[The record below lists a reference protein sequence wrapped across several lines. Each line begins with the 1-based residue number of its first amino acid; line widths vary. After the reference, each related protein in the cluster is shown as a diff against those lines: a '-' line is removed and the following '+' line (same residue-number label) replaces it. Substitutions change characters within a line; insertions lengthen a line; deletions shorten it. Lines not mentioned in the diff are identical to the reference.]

1 MKRFFKL
8 FFASAT
14 PFALVMFA
22 IALSNNS
29 WQRALPL
36 ALIFALLFGASFAQ
50 LITFIDYRRQKKNVV
65 EKPDSIVQQRR
76 YHCALDA
83 ETLMAQLKENLTTRL
98 DGQIVRQS
106 GSDSLHA
113 TVGPSGKS
121 LGEIIDIE
129 ITRHNGA
136 LQVTLCSKPK
146 ELIALVDFG
155 KNRANIEQLIGDI
168 PLTPVEEESLK

>member
-1 MKRFFKL
+1 MKRFLKL
-8 FFASAT
+8 FFASAI

-22 IALSNNS
+22 IALSYNP

-50 LITFIDYRRQKKNVV
+50 LLTFIVYRRQKKNL

-98 DGQIVRQS
+98 DGRIVRQS

-168 PLTPVEEESLK
+168 PLTPVEEESPK